1 MVLLPA
7 TLYNKITIAVAE
19 GRERIVE
26 HFYRWVVRHPK
37 RIMAVFLLTAFCCLL
52 CRNLVVVNYDMKDYL
67 PADAP
72 SSMALEKMQQEFDGG
87 IPNVRVMVQDVSVP
101 EALVYKEKLQACTGV
116 TSVMWLDDGVDL
128 HQPLEQMDRD
138 TRDAYY
144 KDGNAL
150 FTVTVTEAERI
161 AAVDAM
167 RTVIGE
173 ENAMSGE
180 AVSSAIATRNTVEEI
195 QKIVVV
201 SVLFVLF
208 LLVITNQSWLD
219 PLVLMAG
226 LGIAI
231 VINAGSNVI
240 FGEISFVTNAAGSIL
255 QLAVSLDYSVFLLHR
270 FDQCLAESDTAQDA
284 MVMAL
289 RKSTM
294 SILSSGLTTVI
305 GFLALVFMRFRIG
318 PDLGLALA
326 KGVVLSLLT
335 VFVFMPVLILATQR
349 WRQKLRHRRFL
360 PDFHPFGKFVSRG
373 MLPMVCVFVLA
384 VAPGYLA
391 SNANAFYYGSS
402 HIYGADTRLGRDMAA
417 IEDTFGQSSNYVL
430 MVPEGNSAA
439 EQQLSAALHEV
450 PQIKTILSY
459 VDTVGAEVPAAYLE
473 QDTLSR
479 LVSADYSRMVLTVEA
494 EPEGAETFA
503 LVERLRQIAEQYYP
517 GTYYLAGESVSTY
530 DLMDTITADMK
541 KVNFIAIGAVFLVLL
556 LSFQSL
562 VLPIILVLCIEA
574 AIWLNLATPYFAG
587 STVFYISY
595 LIISSIQLGATVD
608 YAILFADRYLE
619 FRQSMAKGQ
628 AIVETAAT
636 VTVSMLTSATALI
649 VIGFLLGYL
658 SSHGILS
665 QLGMFLGRGGLLS
678 LLSVLFVLPGLLYLL
693 DGVISRTSLK
703 RRQKE
708 AKKQE
713 MIV

>member
-1 MVLLPA
+1 
-7 TLYNKITIAVAE
+7 
-19 GRERIVE
+19 
-26 HFYRWVVRHPK
+26 
-37 RIMAVFLLTAFCCLL
+37 
-52 CRNLVVVNYDMKDYL
+52 
-67 PADAP
+67 
-72 SSMALEKMQQEFDGG
+72 
-87 IPNVRVMVQDVSVP
+87 
-101 EALVYKEKLQACTGV
+101 
-116 TSVMWLDDGVDL
+116 
-128 HQPLEQMDRD
+128 
-138 TRDAYY
+138 
-144 KDGNAL
+144 
-150 FTVTVTEAERI
+150 
-161 AAVDAM
+161 
-167 RTVIGE
+167 
-173 ENAMSGE
+173 
-180 AVSSAIATRNTVEEI
+180 
-195 QKIVVV
+195 
-201 SVLFVLF
+201 
-208 LLVITNQSWLD
+208 
-219 PLVLMAG
+219 
-226 LGIAI
+226 
-231 VINAGSNVI
+231 
-240 FGEISFVTNAAGSIL
+240 
-255 QLAVSLDYSVFLLHR
+255 
-270 FDQCLAESDTAQDA
+270 
-284 MVMAL
+284 
-289 RKSTM
+289 
-294 SILSSGLTTVI
+294 
-305 GFLALVFMRFRIG
+305 
-318 PDLGLALA
+318 
-326 KGVVLSLLT
+326 
-335 VFVFMPVLILATQR
+335 
-349 WRQKLRHRRFL
+349 
-360 PDFHPFGKFVSRG
+360 
-373 MLPMVCVFVLA
+373 
-384 VAPGYLA
+384 
-391 SNANAFYYGSS
+391 
-402 HIYGADTRLGRDMAA
+402 MAA

-473 QDTLSR
+473 QSTLSR

-678 LLSVLFVLPGLLYLL
+678 LLSVLFVLPGMLYLL

-703 RRQKE
+703 RRQTE